1 LILKQENRHYNIY
14 KQDNMHFTN
23 FTQMKTHITLFAFT
37 LLTLNALGQI
47 NTVWTKSNQNQNKKE
62 NPAYDTIP
70 KVTFK
75 KTYESDPTPALYING
90 KYSNKIV
97 FKTIN
102 PDIIDSINVKRGRIV
117 IEGKKHNGQINIR
130 LKKGYQ
136 PNLISLTDLKLKYTK
151 LADQPSIFM
160 INDEILYG
168 DYDTCIVDEKY
179 ILNITVENFVNKGE
193 NLNFNIIKLV
203 TRTEENIKKSKEIMI
218 RGINELISE
227 K

>member
-1 LILKQENRHYNIY
+1 MILKQENRHYNIY

-23 FTQMKTHITLFAFT
+23 FIQMKTHITLFAFT
-37 LLTLNALGQI
+37 LLTINALGQI

-90 KYSNKIV
+90 KYSNEII
-97 FKTIN
+97 FKTLN
-102 PDIIDSINVKRGRIV
+102 PDIIDSINVKKGNNEIG
-117 IEGKKHNGQINIR
+117 GKKHNGQIYIQ
-130 LKKGYQ
+130 LKENYH
-136 PNLISLTDLKLKYTK
+136 PSLISLTDLKLKYTN
-151 LADQPSIFM
+151 LGEIPSVFM
-160 INDEILYG
+160 INNVIVYG
-168 DYDTCIVDEKY
+168 NYSKCIVDEKY